1 MLLCVKYTES
11 RVDPE
16 TRHTVSCPLI
26 FCACCS
32 LGPVWSLQRFLS
44 LTLFACSMVILAS
57 GFSCTVSS
65 SLSHFTISLS
75 VTYRDILSSELLLYL
90 VFAFYKA
97 SYHIKL
103 HIFVCMSF
111 FSIQNAPGAQRT
123 SVAWMGQSQRY
134 SQRSFIFVSTAKIS
148 GPW

>member
-1 MLLCVKYTES
+1 MFLCVKYTES

-16 TRHTVSCPLI
+16 TRHTASCPLI

-32 LGPVWSLQRFLS
+32 LGLFDLSNVFSLSPCLPAAWSYLLQ
-44 LTLFACSMVILAS
+44 AC
-57 GFSCTVSS
+57 FSCTVSS
-65 SLSHFTISLS
+65 SLSHFTISFS

-103 HIFVCMSF
+103 HIFVFMSF

-123 SVAWMGQSQRY
+123 SVAWMRQSQRY
-134 SQRSFIFVSTAKIS
+134 SQ
-148 GPW
+148 